1 MHCKKNR
8 KTHITEKRSIIGPPP
23 LPWPGSPPKK
33 EKKMKKKGQEIFCS
47 STIHRARGGT
57 DPRLGGGKTRAG
69 GASERAGAGEH
80 LGTMSA
86 PPQDTGDVE
95 LFDDLFGH
103 FREARVFDAPPAVG
117 NTEAEQT
124 EPPKV
129 GPQAPLPG
137 IPKAAPPFRSTMQ
150 WPARPRHPPESLA
163 HSRSRPTH
171 ARNGEST
178 HLTHLLY
185 SLSPNPRSTR

>member
-1 MHCKKNR
+1 MGPLPFPGLGAPPKKKKNE
-8 KTHITEKRSIIGPPP
+8 EKRSRDLLLGHHP
-23 LPWPGSPPKK
+23 S
-33 EKKMKKKGQEIFCS
+33 
-47 STIHRARGGT
+47 RARGGT

-129 GPQAPLPG
+129 GPQTPLPG